1 MGMEIL
7 GVKTGIPSDYL
18 SDVKTKTRKVRKK
31 SPPPE
36 KSALK
41 QESIDRSMEILRQTY
56 SLFNRKLKFSI
67 NKEIDRVIVKVIDA
81 NTDKLIKEIP
91 PQEIQRLIARIK
103 EAIGILFDEKI

>member
-7 GVKTGIPSDYL
+7 GVRTGIPSDYL
-18 SDVKTKTRKVRKK
+18 SDGETRRIRKK

-36 KSALK
+36 TSAPK
-41 QESIDRSMEILRQTY
+41 QENIDRSIEILQQTY

-67 NKEIDRVIVKVIDA
+67 NKEINRIIVKVIDG
-81 NTDKLIKEIP
+81 NTDKVIKEIP
-91 PQEIQRLIARIK
+91 PQEIQSLVARIK